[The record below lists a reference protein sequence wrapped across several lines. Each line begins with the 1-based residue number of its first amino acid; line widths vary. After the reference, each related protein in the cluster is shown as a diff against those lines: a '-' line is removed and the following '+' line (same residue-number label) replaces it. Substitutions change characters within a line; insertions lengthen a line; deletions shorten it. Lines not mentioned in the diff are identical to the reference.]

1 MPVAAFESFNREKPG
16 WAAYFDSPLAVY
28 QTNSLQDVIPVLKQ
42 AEEATR
48 KQQWAV
54 VLISYE
60 ASPVFDPAIKVHPPG
75 NFPLVWVATF
85 DRVESP
91 PQEPGPSKKHFE
103 PLGWNPI
110 ISRQAYTAA
119 IARIRNYISQGD
131 TYQVNYTFPLSA
143 KFQGDSWEW
152 YRRLGANQGAGYSA
166 YLDLGP
172 FQVLS
177 FSPELF
183 FKRQGNRLQTRPM
196 KGTLARGRWLEEDES
211 QIQQLKSSAKNRAEN
226 IMIVDLLRNDLG
238 KISDLGSVCV
248 TELCQVESYET
259 LLQMTSTI
267 ESTIPATVTL
277 LELMSALFPCGSVT
291 GAPKIRTMEIIRELE
306 PDPRFIYTGTM
317 GFVCP
322 GGDCVFNVAIR
333 TLWLEKET
341 GETRMGVGG
350 GITIDSS
357 PEDEYA
363 ECLLKSQFLN
373 RQQPEFELLET
384 LLLECGQY
392 FLLSNHLIR
401 MQKSARY
408 FGFAWKESLV
418 MNELNRIRMD
428 HPEGNWKVRLL
439 SARDT
444 KIRTEISPLP
454 SSAPSPLVVAL
465 APLPV
470 DSRDPFLFNKT
481 THREIYEAQLATR
494 PDCDDLIFWNERGE
508 ACESSIANIVL
519 ETAGLKWTPPRRS
532 GLLAGTFRDE
542 LIQQGKI
549 QERVIPKAEL
559 VEVGNF
565 FLINSVRKWIPAQ
578 LVI

>member
-28 QTNSLQDVIPVLKQ
+28 QTNRLEDVIPILKR
-42 AEEATR
+42 AEEAAH

-54 VLISYE
+54 ILICYE
-60 ASPVFDPAIKVHPPG
+60 ASPVFDPAMKVHPPG
-75 NFPLVWVATF
+75 RFPIVWVATF
-85 DRVESP
+85 DRVQMP
-91 PQEPGPSKKHFE
+91 PREQDPSRKRFDH
-103 PLGWNPI
+103 LDWNPI

-119 IARIRNYISQGD
+119 IARIRDHISQGD
-131 TYQVNYTFPLSA
+131 TYQVNYTFPLRA

-152 YRRLGANQGAGYSA
+152 YRHLGANQGAGYSA

-172 FQVLS
+172 FQVFS

-183 FKRQGNRLQTRPM
+183 FERQGKRIRTRPM

-211 QIQQLKSSAKNRAEN
+211 QIQQLKDSAKNRAEN

-238 KISDLGSVCV
+238 RISDLGSVKA

-277 LELMSALFPCGSVT
+277 LDLMSALFPCGSVT
-291 GAPKIRTMEIIRELE
+291 GAPKIRTMKIIRELE

-333 TLWLEKET
+333 TLWREKET

-373 RQQPEFELLET
+373 RQQPGFELLET
-384 LLLECGQY
+384 ILLECGHY
-392 FLLSNHLIR
+392 FLLSRHLLR
-401 MQKSARY
+401 MQQSARY
-408 FGFAWKESLV
+408 FGFAWKESVV
-418 MNELNRIRMD
+418 MDKLELIKMD
-428 HPEGNWKVRLL
+428 HTEGNWRVRLL
-439 SARDT
+439 SARDST
-444 KIRTEISPLP
+444 IRTEVLPLP
-454 SSAPSPLVVAL
+454 PGVPSPLRVAL

-470 DSRDPFLFNKT
+470 NTQDPFLFNKT
-481 THREIYEAQLATR
+481 THREIYESQLVTR
-494 PDCDDLIFWNERGE
+494 PDCGDLIFWNERGE

-519 ETAGLKWTPPRRS
+519 ESAGVKWTPPRES

-542 LIQQGKI
+542 LVQQGEV
-549 QERVIPKAEL
+549 QERVITKAEL
-559 VEVGNF
+559 VEAGNF
-565 FLINSVRKWIPAQ
+565 LLINSVRKWIPAQ